1 MTTYAAP
8 AYRYGCEEVDHRS
21 SGKAA
26 HPSSANR
33 KSASGRSSG
42 PSSSLVT
49 SFVSTSIASLF
60 VRPLSP
66 MIFIGCSLSRR
77 REAGSSPR
85 TQPVRARAW
94 WARVSEQLREPFHR
108 LVDVRDEALRG
119 VSDLWVREAVANA
132 FEQVQAAVGHPCG
145 DIGLTLP

>member
-1 MTTYAAP
+1 MWARCQAYALVLPESDNMARGAP
-8 AYRYGCEEVDHRS
+8 GRAQQIHMGGARANGSAYR
-21 SGKAA
+21 
-26 HPSSANR
+26 
-33 KSASGRSSG
+33 
-42 PSSSLVT
+42 
-49 SFVSTSIASLF
+49 STAIASLF

-66 MIFIGCSLSRR
+66 MIFIGCSLSQPVL
-77 REAGSSPR
+77 GSWIQPPR
-85 TQPVRARAW
+85 PPVRARAL
-94 WARVSEQLREPFHR
+94 WARGSDQLREPFHR